1 MDIQKKKTAAS
12 RPKREGIREHDLTGA
27 RHRGRRGDPRGRP
40 DVARTAVLLSAQAL
54 RGRVRRRAVAEMR
67 VIGEAHFQ
75 RRFLFF
81 NFNIRGAAPVYPIK
95 FNINILS
102 AGTTT
107 PTQDQEASKRTP
119 TPTPLNASR
128 SLFYIHT

>member
-54 RGRVRRRAVAEMR
+54 RGKVRRRAVAEMR

-75 RRFLFF
+75 RRFFFF
-81 NFNIRGAAPVYPIK
+81 NFNMRTPEYPRGPPRYIHDDPQPPRK
-95 FNINILS
+95 
-102 AGTTT
+102 T
-107 PTQDQEASKRTP
+107 ERTP